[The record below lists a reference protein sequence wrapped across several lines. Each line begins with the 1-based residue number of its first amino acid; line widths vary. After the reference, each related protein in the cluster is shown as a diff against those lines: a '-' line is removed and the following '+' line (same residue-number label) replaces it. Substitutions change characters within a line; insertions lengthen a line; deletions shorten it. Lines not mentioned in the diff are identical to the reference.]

1 MISRAA
7 RTEPR
12 FSSPAPRPSCLDH
25 FSRPALF
32 SIGSIMK
39 IELRKLSAIR
49 PYPGNP
55 RLNDHAVAAVAASIR
70 EFGFRQPIVVDIEG
84 VIIVGHTR
92 WKAAQR
98 LGLDQ
103 VPRAY
108 GLRRRAS
115 PRTTKPTLTRA
126 PSVMK
131 PSRKAPPRWAAGSSA
146 PSFSVPSRLPAGFL
160 SLAS

>member
-1 MISRAA
+1 MRYWFSRAA

-12 FSSPAPRPSCLDH
+12 FSSRPAPRPSCLDH

-55 RLNDHAVAAVAASIR
+55 RLNDHAVATVAASIR
-70 EFGFRQPIVVDIEG
+70 EFGFRQPIVVDGEG

-92 WKAAQR
+92 WKAAQL

-103 VPRAY
+103 VREPMSCVGVSAPERP
-108 GLRRRAS
+108 S
-115 PRTTKPTLTRA
+115 PR
-126 PSVMK
+126 
-131 PSRKAPPRWAAGSSA
+131 
-146 PSFSVPSRLPAGFL
+146 
-160 SLAS
+160 